1 MSHNYENREN
11 KNFFYSNDDAT
22 YTAKEAMYA
31 NKRCIL

>member
-11 KNFFYSNDDAT
+11 KIVYSNDDAT
-22 YTAKEAMYA
+22 YTAEEAMCA